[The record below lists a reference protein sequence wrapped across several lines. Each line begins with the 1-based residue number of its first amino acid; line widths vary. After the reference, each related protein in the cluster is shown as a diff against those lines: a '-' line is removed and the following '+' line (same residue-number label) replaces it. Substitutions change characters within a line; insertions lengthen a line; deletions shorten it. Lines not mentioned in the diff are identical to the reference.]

1 MPLLLRA
8 DRLHVGQQPQKL
20 QHRRFQLFLLLF
32 TAVEIGARALR
43 VVSLV
48 VVLRGRLG
56 EEKGFHIKSLFG
68 ILPVAFAADF
78 LDGAGDS
85 IEPDRGRG

>member
-8 DRLHVGQQPQKL
+8 DRLHVGQQPQQL

-32 TAVEIGARALR
+32 TTVGIGARALR

-48 VVLRGRLG
+48 VFLQGRLG
-56 EEKGFHIKSLFG
+56 EEKGFHIKSLFRV
-68 ILPVAFAADF
+68 LPVAFAADF
-78 LDGAGDS
+78 LDGARDS
-85 IEPDRGRG
+85 IEPDRVRG